1 MTALKLYEITDQA
14 RELKQLAEDNDM
26 TPEDIADT
34 LEGIELEF
42 NEKAIQI
49 GNLLMNFTP
58 FEKGLDDEIKRLQ
71 AKKKAL
77 QNRRDSITEYL
88 RFNMQECGIKKIECP
103 VFTISLKKPMAK
115 VDIENEDALPG
126 EFVTVKNTFTPDK
139 KALLAALK
147 EGQEIPG
154 ARLAEAKPA
163 LQIR

>member
-14 RELKQLAEDNDM
+14 RDLKQLAEDNDL
-26 TPEDIADT
+26 TPADIADT

-71 AKKKAL
+71 AKKKAR
-77 QNRRDSITEYL
+77 QNRRNSIIEYL
-88 RFNMQECGIKKIECP
+88 RSNMQKCGIKKIECP
-103 VFTISLKKPMAK
+103 VFTISLRKAAAK
-115 VDIENEDALPG
+115 VEIENEDALPG
-126 EFVTVKNTFTPDK
+126 EYVTVKNTFAPDK
-139 KALLAALK
+139 KAILSALK